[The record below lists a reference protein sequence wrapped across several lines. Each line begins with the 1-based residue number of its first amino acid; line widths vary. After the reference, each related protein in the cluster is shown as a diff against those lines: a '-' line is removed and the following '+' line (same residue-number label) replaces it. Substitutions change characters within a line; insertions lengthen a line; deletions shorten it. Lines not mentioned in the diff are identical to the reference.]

1 MKRFRWALLI
11 LLIAA
16 ARPAW
21 AQRVVVFPLEQA
33 KGTPSTSWIGTGLA
47 VALDEALTHGG
58 VLNIPFEDLR
68 RYYEQG
74 GLVESPTF
82 SLPAQIGLSRQLGAG
97 VLIQGSYEVSGDMLV
112 VQLSAYGLSGD
123 LRLLGEWRESQDLQ
137 GLLGL
142 TRKLGED
149 IFKAMDRTW
158 TPPPQI
164 SPQAFE
170 SYIRGRITTDPT
182 LQEVYFRK
190 ATEIQ
195 PDYYDARCYLAMILK
210 DTGRITESSN
220 ILVELEK
227 QTYSKAYLGLLTMA
241 DIRMDEGKL
250 AEARRLLLASLK
262 ASESPEAHIGLARLY
277 LKQMKYKE
285 AQTELVVAE
294 KFGTHRDDIEA
305 LRAQIQ
311 QAIDK
316 PQPEKAGEEG
326 P

>member
-1 MKRFRWALLI
+1 
-11 LLIAA
+11 
-16 ARPAW
+16 
-21 AQRVVVFPLEQA
+21 
-33 KGTPSTSWIGTGLA
+33 
-47 VALDEALTHGG
+47 
-58 VLNIPFEDLR
+58 
-68 RYYEQG
+68 
-74 GLVESPTF
+74 
-82 SLPAQIGLSRQLGAG
+82 
-97 VLIQGSYEVSGDMLV
+97 MLV

-277 LKQMKYKE
+277 LKQMMYKE